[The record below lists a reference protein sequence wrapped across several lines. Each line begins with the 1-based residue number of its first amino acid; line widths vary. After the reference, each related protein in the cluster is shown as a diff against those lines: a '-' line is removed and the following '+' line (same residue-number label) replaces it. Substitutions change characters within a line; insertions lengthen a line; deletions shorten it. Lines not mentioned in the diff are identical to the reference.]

1 MGGYRI
7 YVVMLRHLL
16 NLLPTHIDAKIL
28 RMMNMFNLQIKIPYF
43 KGPQQFREKFL
54 KPKSNYYFLEK
65 RYNIIACVQFEND
78 WKQLQFIKENQ
89 IILIF
94 MQVNKSP
101 FPTVLELGIC
111 GLSNWMAYPLCYRV
125 I

>member
-43 KGPQQFREKFL
+43 KGPQQLREKFL
-54 KPKSNYYFLEK
+54 KPKSNYYFLKK
-65 RYNIIACVQFEND
+65 RYNIIACVQIEND
-78 WKQLQFIKENQ
+78 WKQLQFFKENQ
-89 IILIF
+89 II
-94 MQVNKSP
+94 
-101 FPTVLELGIC
+101 
-111 GLSNWMAYPLCYRV
+111 
-125 I
+125 

>member
-28 RMMNMFNLQIKIPYF
+28 RMMNMFNLQNKIPYF
-43 KGPQQFREKFL
+43 KGPQQFL
-54 KPKSNYYFLEK
+54 KPKSNYYFLKK

-78 WKQLQFIKENQ
+78 WKQLQFFKENQ
-89 IILIF
+89 II
-94 MQVNKSP
+94 
-101 FPTVLELGIC
+101 
-111 GLSNWMAYPLCYRV
+111 
-125 I
+125 

>member
-16 NLLPTHIDAKIL
+16 NLLPTHIDAMIL

-54 KPKSNYYFLEK
+54 KPKSNYYFLKK
-65 RYNIIACVQFEND
+65 RNNIIACVQFEND
-78 WKQLQFIKENQ
+78 LETIA
-89 IILIF
+89 IF
-94 MQVNKSP
+94 RGTPNYLNIYASELKS
-101 FPTVLELGIC
+101 FPHCIRTWVLR
-111 GLSNWMAYPLCYRV
+111 A
-125 I
+125 